1 MVVLDIWAFSKE
13 ISPIYWL
20 NSISRHDY
28 GISLILAALCSKY
41 NAACSAERDK
51 YSRVWSPKMPF
62 KMNSASN
69 GQKESAKDVSKT
81 RHSSELLHVL
91 TSMTSGALAG
101 AVAKTTIA
109 PLDRTK
115 IIFQSKH
122 GAQGCRKC

>member
-1 MVVLDIWAFSKE
+1 VFPVQ
-13 ISPIYWL
+13 
-20 NSISRHDY
+20 
-28 GISLILAALCSKY
+28 CT
-41 NAACSAERDK
+41 NAACSAEQDK

-69 GQKESAKDVSKT
+69 GQKETAKDVSKT

-115 IIFQSKH
+115 IIFQSKAKH
-122 GAQGCRKC
+122 GAQGCLKC